1 MHSVFLPSAAL
12 LDIHLHKVKN
22 VFITMNWQGSNMS
35 GNLLALQTR
44 KNSHYSANLYEQK
57 FSVVTVASRICQF
70 LRKNAF
76 LLYGSLHSK
85 VYCHHHSYP
94 IQLHGI
100 YLVKAEFTIN
110 HSGLQLQCYC
120 PLKPDPSFLKVA
132 TTLVDFLF

>member
-1 MHSVFLPSAAL
+1 
-12 LDIHLHKVKN
+12 
-22 VFITMNWQGSNMS
+22 MNWQGSNMS

-44 KNSHYSANLYEQK
+44 KNSHYSANLYEQN

-110 HSGLQLQCYC
+110 HSGLQLPCYC
-120 PLKPDPSFLKVA
+120 PLKPAPSFFKGCHHPGG
-132 TTLVDFLF
+132 FLILIELMSHFFTCIANVKSTNTYYT